1 MLEVNLNIFLKN
13 SFNFLCKLRYFYAF
27 ANYSIAAWFL
37 VIISIDQFM
46 SISFSK
52 KFTFRNKTKFQL
64 CLSSFIIIFN
74 LFFYSPI
81 WFYFSIHKTEKF
93 INNNKSK
100 ESNHTIIIR
109 NNCESKDI
117 WFPWYNLFQS
127 VVIPFNL
134 MALFT
139 ILSIRTVFKSRR
151 KAKTNKTSKD
161 IRFAIT
167 SIVNILIF
175 LLMNLPLKLYVLIND
190 YTSLLDNLDSNLY
203 ISIET
208 ICHVF
213 LYSNLIT
220 SFFITY
226 LLNSIFKSEFKILF
240 SSKCLCRKNL
250 IIPDNSSI

>member
-1 MLEVNLNIFLKN
+1 MSLVISIRTTIFYSFSAITLIGLIINPLTIFIFSRKNLRNVSFSIYFRLFVLFQSLNLIMPLNRMLEVNLNIFLKN
-13 SFNFLCKLRYFYAF
+13 SINFLCKLRYFYAF

-93 INNNKSK
+93 INNIKSN
-100 ESNHTIIIR
+100 ESNQTIIIR

-127 VVIPFNL
+127 VVIPFIL

-190 YTSLLDNLDSNLY
+190 YT
-203 ISIET
+203 
-208 ICHVF
+208 
-213 LYSNLIT
+213 
-220 SFFITY
+220 
-226 LLNSIFKSEFKILF
+226 
-240 SSKCLCRKNL
+240 
-250 IIPDNSSI
+250 